1 MIKRPLA
8 LFLFLFVLGEIIVR
22 LLISNILWIIPVTL
36 TAGLIIRRGRKYM
49 TGEIR
54 VIYFL
59 LFFGLLLGA
68 GHGVLYSCLRY
79 REVSSFKRMGD
90 TEVICSGEIISLK
103 EGDGYKSYVI
113 KTKEGKVIFYL
124 KDGDA
129 YISSEGCSKGE
140 DCYIKGEGSYINGE
154 GKDGSKDYKILPGD
168 QINLKGQL
176 EEIKKASNPGGFDKN
191 SYYKSKGIDFLIKG
205 KVIEIKRR
213 NSLRKILYGIKMD
226 MKEAL
231 YLILPKK
238 KAGLLSSMLLG
249 DKEDIDR
256 EEYIIYQ
263 MNGMAHMLAISG
275 LHVSLVAEAFFFFFM
290 LLCRRR
296 RAAAGL
302 TIIFIVLYGSITGFA
317 EATSRAVIM
326 MTVIMGG
333 RFFSSAADSVTS
345 LFLALFI
352 NIIINPYAIYS
363 PGFIMSYLAVA
374 GVLVSQVF
382 YKLIFKNERFLMV
395 PLRLRKYIKY
405 LIKAG
410 LMGIILNA
418 VMLPVML
425 NNYYGIPVF
434 SLLINMLLVPLL
446 SIALVS
452 GFTGVGI
459 YLLIIRLISVLGG
472 GADVISVLGAGANA
486 ASVSGVGANAASVSG
501 VGANAGWLRFICS
514 IIVLPA
520 KWVLNIYEAVGRFI
534 IKLPGSYITTGHI
547 GTAGVV
553 IICVI
558 FYIIT
563 VFIYHALKYH
573 TFHHHSLRKQVFH
586 HHSLRNQVFHH
597 HSLRKQVFH
606 HHSLWNQVFHQQVF
620 RHRRHKHRSEKI
632 GNDKRREYVITL
644 SIYIL
649 MMIISVGTVKI
660 INQCRECVLFLDVG
674 QGDCCIVHTR
684 SSGNYIFDAGSSSV
698 KDVGYRTLIPAL
710 KYYGIDKIDV
720 IFVSHTDED
729 HINGIIELINLSDIE
744 KIKIKNI
751 AFAKGTAED
760 KNMKTVLSWLDT
772 KESKEDHSTKI
783 IYLNA
788 GDVISKGEL
797 SINILYPFKDK
808 KSIEDEKTMKTGEY
822 GRDMVKKD
830 KYEKHD
836 QRQLFNGL
844 VENSGNDYSLVAE
857 LRYKKMEAIFTGDI
871 SSYVE
876 EKLVKQSIG
885 KKEDSDVEDK
895 KGKEDSDVK
904 DRKGKEES
912 DVEDKKE
919 KEDVLRILKVPHHGS
934 KYSSSEAFLK
944 SVDCDIAIIS
954 AGENNLYG
962 HPHKET
968 LERLEEA
975 GCKVYRT
982 DKDGAIIIEE

>member
-1 MIKRPLA
+1 MLKRPLA

-59 LFFGLLLGA
+59 LFFGLFLGI

-124 KDGDA
+124 KDG
-129 YISSEGCSKGE
+129 SKV
-140 DCYIKGEGSYINGE
+140 
-154 GKDGSKDYKILPGD
+154 YKILPGD
-168 QINLKGQL
+168 QITLKGQL

-302 TIIFIVLYGSITGFA
+302 TIIFIILYGSITGFA

-382 YKLIFKNERFLMV
+382 YKLIFNNERFLMV

-472 GADVISVLGAGANA
+472 GANVISVLGANA
-486 ASVSGVGANAASVSG
+486 ASVSGAGANAGCVLGA
-501 VGANAGWLRFICS
+501 GANAGWLRFICS

-558 FYIIT
+558 FFIIT
-563 VFIYHALKYH
+563 VFIYHALKHH
-573 TFHHHSLRKQVFH
+573 TFYHHSLRKKVFH
-586 HHSLRNQVFHH
+586 HHLLRNQVFHH
-597 HSLRKQVFH
+597 HSLWNHVFC
-606 HHSLWNQVFHQQVF
+606 QQVF
-620 RHRRHKHRSEKI
+620 RHRGHKHRSEKI

-760 KNMKTVLSWLDT
+760 KNMKAVLSWLDT

-808 KSIEDEKTMKTGEY
+808 KSIEDEKIMKTGEY

-836 QRQLFNGL
+836 QRQFFNGL
-844 VENSGNDYSLVAE
+844 VKNSGNDYSLVAE
-857 LRYKKMEAIFTGDI
+857 LRYKKLEAIFTGDI
-871 SSYVE
+871 SSCVE
-876 EKLVKQSIG
+876 EKLVKQSFG
-885 KKEDSDVEDK
+885 KKEESDVEDR

-904 DRKGKEES
+904 DRKGKEDF
-912 DVEDKKE
+912 DVKDKKE